1 MMLKHLGGKPI
12 AAGLVLLVPGVGPS
26 LRGFDWF
33 GGKYLMDEH
42 NRRIGRN
49 PGVSR
54 FGYGHR
60 RRWLSK
66 LATDNQ
72 GG

>member
-1 MMLKHLGGKPI
+1 MMLEHLGGKPI
-12 AAGLVLLVPGVGPS
+12 TAGLVLLVPGVGPS

-33 GGKYLMDEH
+33 GGKYLVDEH
-42 NRRIGRN
+42 NRRIMLN

-54 FGYGHR
+54 LGYGHR
-60 RRWLSK
+60 RRWLGK